1 MFISK
6 MLTQPMTQ
14 FNHLRKQRLIFFL
27 LIIFS
32 TALLFSC
39 NSTEEDIDSEKI
51 NDTLDTG
58 IHKTFE
64 RGPVEVQIDVDK
76 KEISIADRLNL
87 SISVISDEAYD
98 VTVPGF
104 GEKLDQFG
112 IVDYHTSQPEL
123 TGDNRSKISRSYVL
137 EPFLSGEYVIAP
149 MKIFFKKKDNSDD
162 PDNENNDENDHEIET
177 EELTIHVT
185 SLLPENFEELTLH
198 DIQPPENLPQSYNL
212 WMWGGILCGFVLLS
226 GIAFVVIIR
235 IRTKTGDGMAAN
247 KIPAHLLAFD
257 ELNALVSEN
266 LVEKGDIKAFYQKIS
281 DIVRRYIENR
291 FNIKAP
297 EQTTEEFL
305 TGIQTRDDFNDTYKA
320 LLKNFLT
327 HCDLVKFARHQPE
340 TEDIQNT
347 FDSSKEFILGTK
359 KEE

>member
-1 MFISK
+1 
-6 MLTQPMTQ
+6 MTQ
-14 FNHLRKQRLIFFL
+14 FCHLRKQSLMFF
-27 LIIFS
+27 LIIFFS
-32 TALLFSC
+32 VVMLCSC
-39 NSTEEDIDSEKI
+39 NRTEEDTVSEKI
-51 NDTLDTG
+51 NDTVDTG

-64 RGPVEVQIDVDK
+64 RGPVSVQIDVDK
-76 KEISIADRLNL
+76 KEITIADRLNL
-87 SISVISDEAYD
+87 SISIISDEAYD
-98 VTVPGF
+98 VKLPGF

-123 TGDNRSKISRSYVL
+123 TGDNRSKISRSYIL

-149 MKIFFKKKDNSDD
+149 MKIFFKKKDNS
-162 PDNENNDENDHEIET
+162 NDSEDEIDHEIGHEIDHEIET
-177 EELTIHVT
+177 EEITVHVT
-185 SLLPENFEELTLH
+185 SLLPENFEQLTLH
-198 DIQPPENLPQSYNL
+198 DIKPPENLPQSYNL
-212 WMWGGILCGFVLLS
+212 WIWGGILFGFALLS
-226 GIAFVVIIR
+226 GIAVVVIIR
-235 IRTKTGDGMAAN
+235 TRKKTSDGIAAN

-257 ELNALVSEN
+257 EFNALVSEN
-266 LVEKGDIKAFYQKIS
+266 LVEKGDIKVFYQKIS

-305 TGIQTRDDFNDTYKA
+305 SGIQTRNDFNDTYKA

-359 KEE
+359 EEE